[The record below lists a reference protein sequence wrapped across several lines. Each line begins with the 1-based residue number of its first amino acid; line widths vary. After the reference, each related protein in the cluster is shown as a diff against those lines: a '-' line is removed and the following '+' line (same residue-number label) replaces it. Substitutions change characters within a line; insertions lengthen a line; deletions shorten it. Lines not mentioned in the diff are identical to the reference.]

1 MAGDLWTCGPV
12 RLVLGYGLL
21 MYDCGVVFA
30 GQEPHVIRRYV
41 REMNKVEAMI
51 RKKLIWRGLVS
62 STAQA
67 IPIFGYGVTLYY
79 GGLMVANEEIHFKNI
94 IK

>member
-1 MAGDLWTCGPV
+1 
-12 RLVLGYGLL
+12 
-21 MYDCGVVFA
+21 
-30 GQEPHVIRRYV
+30 
-41 REMNKVEAMI
+41 MNKVEAMI